1 MQVPEPDEPSG
12 PLLMAARAPEEW
24 TISTS
29 FAAGGRAA
37 AQRSLGSASSA
48 FRQPQLQLQQQPDG
62 GSNHPGSS
70 GPRSSP
76 PPPFNQQQQEGMSR
90 QRSGTSGSSLAG
102 VGGVT
107 SASVPHPRVIYCTYK
122 YMWATGDRQRSLNRL
137 EGFTSM
143 LQGRL
148 TR

>member
-12 PLLMAARAPEEW
+12 PLLIATRAQEEW

-29 FAAGGRAA
+29 FAAGVTSA
-37 AQRSLGSASSA
+37 AQRSLGSTSSA
-48 FRQPQLQLQQQPDG
+48 FRQPQPQ
-62 GSNHPGSS
+62 HPEGGSS

-76 PPPFNQQQQEGMSR
+76 LPSFNQQQQQQEGMHR
-90 QRSGTSGSSLAG
+90 QRLGTSGSSLAG

-122 YMWATGDRQRSLNRL
+122 YMWATGDRQRSLKRL

-148 TR
+148 KR